1 MRHQTK
7 KIKFHD
13 GQDSDT
19 SIMKKLMY
27 NFLRFNHITTT
38 ERKAKA
44 LKMYMDRAISKTK
57 EKTEA
62 NKNYLLSFFPNSAII
77 KVLFEQVGPAVAKIN
92 GGFVKTTRINQ
103 RETDGALMVKVQWAH
118 PVVIDW
124 GDKKAE
130 VKKVKAAKEQAQL
143 PAEKESK
150 PKKKEVKKVTKD
162 K

>member
-1 MRHQTK
+1 MRHLTK
-7 KIKFHD
+7 KVKFHD

-27 NFLRFNHITTT
+27 NFLRNAHITTT
-38 ERKAKA
+38 ERKAKV

-62 NKNYLLSFFPNSAII
+62 NKNYLLSYFPDSKII
-77 KVLFEQVGPAVAKIN
+77 KVLFEQVGPAIAKIN

-103 RETDGALMVKVQWAH
+103 RQTDGALMVKVQWAH

-124 GDKKAE
+124 GDKKKE
-130 VKKVKAAKEQAQL
+130 VKATKAAAKT
-143 PAEKESK
+143 PAEKEAK
-150 PKKKEVKKVTKD
+150 PDKSEVKKVTKE